1 MLRGWVSA
9 QARDGKYQWYSDID
23 LIFARC
29 FPVLLLFSR
38 SILSVWQS
46 HDTHLSSLLLWILAY
61 SQYSALGFQ
70 FFLKIW
76 FHGHNILFDCWS
88 TGSQLLAR
96 STCRSTAYHI
106 HFKRQVHHF
115 PGIRRDLTRHN
126 SRRHPAE
133 SRQDISRNCR
143 REKSPFT
150 GGADR
155 RILWDHV

>member
-1 MLRGWVSA
+1 M
-9 QARDGKYQWYSDID
+9 
-23 LIFARC
+23 
-29 FPVLLLFSR
+29 LLLFSR
-38 SILSVWQS
+38 SILSVRQS

-76 FHGHNILFDCWS
+76 FHGHNILFDCRS

-126 SRRHPAE
+126 SRRHPV
-133 SRQDISRNCR
+133 RISLVIAA
-143 REKSPFT
+143 EKSHHLRAGLI
-150 GGADR
+150 GGFCGITSSFQKEQRQGSVVANR
-155 RILWDHV
+155 MLRGSYRIIECQ